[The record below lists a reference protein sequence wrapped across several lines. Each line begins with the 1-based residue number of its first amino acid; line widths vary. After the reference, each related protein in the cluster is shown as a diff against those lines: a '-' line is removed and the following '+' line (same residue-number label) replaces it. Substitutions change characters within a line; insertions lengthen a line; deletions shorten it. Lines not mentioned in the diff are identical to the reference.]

1 VVHETLGLRPRPTKS
16 WRYRFPRSHGPPS
29 RDRLGNGIDAGL
41 TVRHPVPATSGQPDI
56 AACRSSG
63 LGLPVRSR
71 GSGQP
76 VSGHQVGPGSGAS
89 DQSGIGATGHPAS
102 GPSRTGRAG
111 QSGIGSVGPVS
122 GRPGNPESGRPDS
135 GYRRRPHRE
144 LGRRPASGACPPVR
158 YRSDWA
164 IRHRGD
170 RTAGIGGV
178 WATGI
183 RACISARDR
192 GIRSVRYWGGR
203 TSDLGGVRVIR
214 CPNVQVSLV
223 QGASRRSGV
232 GATGQSGI
240 GATEQRVSEAS
251 GQPGIR
257 GSRSARD
264 PGVRVSPESGRPG
277 QSGIGATGQSV
288 WGVPT

>member
-16 WRYRFPRSHGPPS
+16 WSHGFQRSHGPPS

-56 AACRSSG
+56 KACRSSG

-111 QSGIGSVGPVS
+111 QSGIEASVP
-122 GRPGNPESGRPDS
+122 
-135 GYRRRPHRE
+135 YRGDR
-144 LGRRPASGACPPVR
+144 AIQN
-158 YRSDWA
+158 RS
-164 IRHRGD
+164 D

-178 WATGI
+178 PIGSWA
-183 RACISARDR
+183 
-192 GIRSVRYWGGR
+192 
-203 TSDLGGVRVIR
+203 GVRHR
-214 CPNVQVSLV
+214 ER
-223 QGASRRSGV
+223 ARRSGM

-240 GATEQRVSEAS
+240 AATGQRVSEAS
-251 GQPGIR
+251 GQPVFGRAYQPGI
-257 GSRSARD
+257 GASD
-264 PGVRVSPESGRPG
+264 
-277 QSGIGATGQSV
+277 QSGIGVAEHPISGAS
-288 WGVPT
+288 G